1 MMLPGPGNPDF
12 QSRGP
17 LLNTYFSHHRH
28 INLANATPEKLQQLA
43 QACVLDESYRNAGE
57 MDSDCV
63 ASKLDLSHTDL
74 IKIIRGYLLE
84 GTESTNNIKTELYK
98 LNVYSTHLFHITTST

>member
-1 MMLPGPGNPDF
+1 MTVPGLGNPDS

-17 LLNTYFSHHRH
+17 LLNIFFSHHRH
-28 INLANATPEKLQQLA
+28 INLANATPEKLQRLA

-63 ASKLDLSHTDL
+63 SSKPDLSHTDL

-84 GTESTNNIKTELYK
+84 GTEATNN
-98 LNVYSTHLFHITTST
+98 